1 VNSSEPNLNRTPAV
15 AIRFER
21 GTLLVSCEQYK
32 ELAQVFTW
40 LKWDARSGYFRCHA
54 YRYYELIRHLYPR
67 GVDYSDSTP
76 NYNTLSLS
84 LKSIH
89 KPFDFQ
95 TEALTAWKRS
105 KRGLAV
111 LPTGTGKSFLSALI
125 IEQIQRSTL
134 ILAPTI
140 DLILQWQK
148 NLEEWFRCPVGLLGG
163 GSSTIEDLTVSTYDS
178 ARIYAETIGNRFCL
192 IIFDECHHLPSPA
205 YTMMARS
212 YIAPYRLGL
221 TATPNIEPDRQR
233 LLDDLIGP
241 IVYSKQIQQLSGDFL
256 APYRIQTIEVELT
269 DEERSRYDY
278 HRGIYQAFREKVP
291 NLFGRKN
298 SWEKFV
304 MYSYRSA
311 EGRAALKSCAIQ
323 KQISLSAENKM
334 AELTRILI
342 RHNQA
347 RILIFTNDNKT
358 AYFISSLFLLPLI
371 THETKAKERKTILEN
386 FRSGV
391 CPFLVNSRVLNEGV
405 DVPEAN
411 VAVIISGTSTVR
423 EHVQRLGRIL
433 RKQEGKTAILYEM
446 ITADTGE
453 IYTSRRRRGHSAY
466 DDISG

>member
-1 VNSSEPNLNRTPAV
+1 MNSPEPSLNQTPAV
-15 AIRFER
+15 EIRFER
-21 GTLLVSCEQYK
+21 GTLLVSCERYP
-32 ELAQVFTW
+32 ELAQTFTW
-40 LKWDARSGYFRCHA
+40 LRWDARSGYFRCHA
-54 YRYYELIRHLYPR
+54 YRYHELIRHLYPR
-67 GVDYSDSTP
+67 RVDYSDSTP
-76 NYNTLSLS
+76 NYNSLS
-84 LKSIH
+84 LILKSPL

-95 TEALTAWKRS
+95 AEALNAWKQS
-105 KRGLAV
+105 KRGQAV
-111 LPTGTGKSFLSALI
+111 LPTGTGKSYLSALI
-125 IEQIQRSTL
+125 IEKIQRSTL

-148 NLEEWFRCPVGLLGG
+148 NLEQWFQCPVGLLGG

-192 IIFDECHHLPSPA
+192 LIFDECHHLPSPA
-205 YTMMARS
+205 YSMMAQS

-221 TATPNIEPDRQR
+221 TATPSIEPERQQ

-241 IVYSKQIQQLSGDFL
+241 VVYSRQIRQLSGDFL
-256 APYRIQTIEVELT
+256 APYRIETIEVELT
-269 DEERSRYDY
+269 ADERSRYEH
-278 HRGIYQAFREKVP
+278 HRGIYQAYREKVP

-304 MYSYRSA
+304 MYSYRTA
-311 EGRAALKSCAIQ
+311 EGRAALKSFASQ
-323 KQISLSAENKM
+323 KQISLAAENKM

-347 RILIFTNDNKT
+347 RILIFTNDNRT
-358 AYFISSLFLLPLI
+358 AYYISSLFLLPLI

-391 CPFLVNSRVLNEGV
+391 WPFLVNSRVLNEGV

-411 VAVIISGTSTVR
+411 IAVIISGTSTVR

-433 RKQEGKTAILYEM
+433 RKQEGKTAILYEI

-453 IYTSRRRRGHSAY
+453 MMTSRRRRGHSAY
-466 DDISG
+466 HDIS